1 VSAAWRW
8 RALWLGLTD
17 LEGSAAVLPAALVVA
32 AAAGLGDYLTGAEST
47 FTLLYLAPIAAAAW
61 WRGRMA
67 GVVVAGMCAAFA
79 TMTELEEA
87 GRHAWTIA
95 WNQGS
100 AAAIFVLV
108 VVLVDALRQRV
119 DRELREKA
127 ATIDRLRHSERL
139 GVVGTLAAG
148 VAHELGTPMT
158 VIQASAEL
166 VETDS
171 GSSTESR
178 AAARNIL
185 GQTQRMSRIIRGLLD
200 FGRRGPPATAEVD
213 LRDVVSDV
221 EQLLSPIARRRGVT
235 IRATTPAA
243 AVPVHAL
250 REQLEQ
256 VFVNLVVNA
265 VQATPDGGE
274 VALHVAD
281 GGPDAPSAR
290 VDVRDRGAGIA
301 PADLPHVFEPFF
313 TTKDV
318 GLGTGL
324 GLSVSHG
331 IVRDH
336 GGSIE
341 VTSALGRGSTFSVFL
356 PRSLPSGLPSP
367 APERS
372 SIR

>member
-1 VSAAWRW
+1 MSARWRW
-8 RALWLGLTD
+8 RALRLRLRE
-17 LEGSAAVLPAALVVA
+17 LEGSAVVLPAALVVA
-32 AAAGLGDYLTGAEST
+32 AAAGAGDYLTGAEST

-61 WRGRMA
+61 WRGRTA

-87 GRHAWTIA
+87 GRHVWTIA
-95 WNQGS
+95 WNQAS
-100 AAAIFVLV
+100 AAAVFVLV

-119 DRELREKA
+119 NRELREKA

-166 VETDS
+166 VEADPS
-171 GSSTESR
+171 ASHESR
-178 AAARNIL
+178 VAARNIL
-185 GQTQRMSRIIRGLLD
+185 GQTQRMTRIIRGLLD

-213 LRDVVSDV
+213 LRDVVADV

-235 IRATTPAA
+235 IRASAPAGP
-243 AVPVHAL
+243 VPVCAL

-274 VALHVAD
+274 VALDLAD
-281 GGPDAPSAR
+281 GGPHAPTAR
-290 VDVRDRGAGIA
+290 VDVRDHGVGIA
-301 PADLPHVFEPFF
+301 ASDLPHVFEPFF

-318 GLGTGL
+318 GIGTGL

-356 PRSLPSGLPSP
+356 PRSHPSGAPSP
-367 APERS
+367 APQRS